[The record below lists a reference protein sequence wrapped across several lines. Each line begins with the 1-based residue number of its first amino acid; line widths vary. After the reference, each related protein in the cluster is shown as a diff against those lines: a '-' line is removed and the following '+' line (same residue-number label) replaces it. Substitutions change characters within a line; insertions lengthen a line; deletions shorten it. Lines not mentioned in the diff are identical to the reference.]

1 MSDAPFIHHVSIA
14 APGPVLEQVVE
25 FYRQV
30 AGLEPGDRPFF
41 GGLKGYW
48 LYSGDQPIIHLIE
61 DPGRAGESNGYFD
74 HVALRCHDLEQTK
87 TRKAMVF
94 HRPFLK
100 NRLQENDIPFG
111 ELGIEELNQHQ
122 LFLQD
127 PAGTTVELNFQL

>member
-87 TRKAMVF
+87 
-94 HRPFLK
+94 